1 MAASDALS
9 VDFPKTP
16 YHNMHFVAPPTIA
29 EYYYD
34 EHKKSWIFLPEQAN
48 GGRVTISDFPP
59 SQREAI
65 ATDLWIDANDYSL
78 YVYDGDAMNWI
89 GLTNFGITASVYVDP
104 LPPIHMQPGALWF
117 DSSTGDLKMN
127 YIDRNSRQWIALTG
141 NGINMEISAQQSD
154 VRDIIDGL
162 KSRMESVENNNY
174 FTL

>member
-1 MAASDALS
+1 M
-9 VDFPKTP
+9 
-16 YHNMHFVAPPTIA
+16 
-29 EYYYD
+29 
-34 EHKKSWIFLPEQAN
+34 
-48 GGRVTISDFPP
+48 
-59 SQREAI
+59 
-65 ATDLWIDANDYSL
+65 
-78 YVYDGDAMNWI
+78 YVYDGEAANWV
-89 GLTNFGITASVYVDP
+89 GLTNFGITASVYVNP

-127 YIDRNSRQWIALTG
+127 YIDKTSTQWIALTG